1 MSTSGDGHVCSI
13 CGRLFTN
20 SKDLTDHKR
29 YHEDDEQKCDICDKM
44 FKNKT
49 ILAAHKRLQ
58 HPVAILTYT
67 CNVCDKILTNSSS
80 FSRHKKSH
88 MEKNFNVPF
97 ATKILPEMM
106 NLKFMKIFVYLTQ

>member
-58 HPVAILTYT
+58 HPVAIVTYT
-67 CNVCDKILTNSSS
+67 CNVCNKILT
-80 FSRHKKSH
+80 
-88 MEKNFNVPF
+88 
-97 ATKILPEMM
+97 KILTYPNKYIRDVPHE
-106 NLKFMKIFVYLTQ
+106 NSNRAHYVLTCRFCISAVT